1 VYAVASLDAVT
12 TKYAANG
19 KNVTIVGMNDDSA
32 ARHGRLAGTSAPAR
46 DHPPAAE
53 QSRPII
59 KLARMMRS
67 PS

>member
-32 ARHGRLAGTSAPAR
+32 ARHGRLAGNLGACA
-46 DHPPAAE
+46 
-53 QSRPII
+53 
-59 KLARMMRS
+59 
-67 PS
+67 